1 MSMIGVDYGVLNQ
14 RGSPSW
20 FSDIYANIP
29 TAGYKG
35 RMFISTD
42 TFAFYR
48 DTGTGWDLIGGP
60 GTGTITGSGASGQV
74 SYFNGSSTLAGSNNL
89 FWDSTNNRLGIGT
102 ATPGVALD
110 IHATG
115 TNAQFNGTGTNN
127 AYLVF
132 QNSGTSKWRIGNTY
146 NAGANSFD
154 IYNNGLT
161 TNAISISSTTNN
173 ITLTGGLT
181 IPTLNVTNTTTLDS
195 NILIKK
201 VGLSITTSTY
211 ITQFA
216 ASSGVG
222 IGYSDGTGGANLIF
236 PTASIYDYTFPAS
249 TGTIALTSNLSSYV
263 PYSGATGSV
272 NLGNYDLAV
281 YGLII
286 GRGGGSVATNTALGY
301 QALYNGYSTQNEAN
315 TAIGYRSLY
324 SNTLGQYNTALG
336 YVSLYNNLFGSAN
349 TAIGYYSLYTN
360 TGSNNTGTGYRALY
374 LNSTGGS
381 NTAFGMGALDQNST
395 GSNNTAIGMSAGYG
409 TGTNYNTTGSNNIFI
424 GYQSV
429 GVSSTASNRT
439 FIGNSST
446 TSTWLGGNLL
456 IGTTTDSGYNLQ
468 VTGTGI
474 ISQLYINPTNTAT
487 TGLDVASDN
496 ISFRSDNLEGS
507 KRQLLITMGSGTLI
521 QFTAQ
526 GYGANYGTDLAFYTA
541 TTSGVNSSPAI
552 YITGT
557 NNRVGIKTGTPSYDL
572 DVSGTG
578 RFTGTLT
585 GAAAS
590 FGGNLTVTGNNLFT
604 LAATNV
610 SARIGE
616 YDATNRICLTA
627 NQNGANAQDDA
638 TKPSW
643 GLVFNANA
651 TNTAFIGYKAAGGGS
666 AALSALMTITGAGN
680 VGIGINTPGEKFVVQ
695 TTANNWTGN
704 FIGSTTTGQSLGLL
718 ITAGTNSTDSAF
730 YIQNSSGSINSFK
743 VRGDTAIFFR
753 ASYPFTTGSAANMY
767 LDSSGV
773 IQLSVSSIKYKT
785 DVIDYNKGLN
795 EVLKLRPV
803 SYKSK
808 NSLTDGDKIF
818 AGFIAEEIEELGLN
832 EYVIYDENGNANALA
847 YQNMI
852 ALLTKAI
859 QELNEKLIR
868 NNLN

>member
-89 FWDSTNNRLGIGT
+89 FWDITNSRLGIGT
-102 ATPGVALD
+102 TTPGVALD

-181 IPTLNVTNTTTLDS
+181 TSTLNVTNTTTLDN

-222 IGYSDGTGGANLIF
+222 IGYSDGTGGANFIF
-236 PTASIYDYTFPAS
+236 PTASIYDYTFPAT
-249 TGTIALTSNLSSYV
+249 TGTLALTSNLSSYV

-272 NLGNYDLAV
+272 NLGNYDLTV
-281 YGLII
+281 YGITI

-301 QALYNGYSTQNEAN
+301 QALNNGSGTQNDQN

-336 YVSLYNNLFGSAN
+336 YFSLYNNLIGASN
-349 TAIGYYSLYTN
+349 TGIGYYSLYTN
-360 TGSNNTGTGYRALY
+360 TGSDNTGTGYRALY
-374 LNSTGGS
+374 LNSSGAN
-381 NTAFGMGALDQNST
+381 NTAFGRGALDQNST
-395 GSNNTAIGMSAGYG
+395 GSNNTAIGMAAGYG

-456 IGTTTDSGYNLQ
+456 IGTTTDSGYNLE
-468 VTGTGI
+468 VTGTGR

-496 ISFRSDNLEGS
+496 ISFRSDNLEGF

-572 DVSGTG
+572 DVSGT
-578 RFTGTLT
+578 
-585 GAAAS
+585 
-590 FGGNLTVTGNNLFT
+590 
-604 LAATNV
+604 
-610 SARIGE
+610 ARISTSA
-616 YDATNRICLTA
+616 YFAT
-627 NQNGANAQDDA
+627 
-638 TKPSW
+638 SS
-643 GLVFNANA
+643 
-651 TNTAFIGYKAAGGGS
+651 GS
-666 AALSALMTITGAGN
+666 
-680 VGIGINTPGEKFVVQ
+680 VGIGTTSASYTLDINAASGYAARLNGATYG
-695 TTANNWTGN
+695 
-704 FIGSTTTGQSLGLL
+704 GLIL
-718 ITAGTNSTDSAF
+718 SAAGTNNTYIVGDASTLSVEHTSVINLRTTNVNRLSISSTGIATFTSSSTNIDTITIKNASGKTNVTIGSAGGTALYGGLNMFDNSSVSTVYFITDSTANSYVYSGFSIGASLSSYKLQISTDSAGKPNGGSWA
-730 YIQNSSGSINSFK
+730 NSSD
-743 VRGDTAIFFR
+743 VRLKENIKTIDNALNKIIKLRGVTFDWKDESEQDNIK
-753 ASYPFTTGSAANMY
+753 
-767 LDSSGV
+767 SSG
-773 IQLSVSSIKYKT
+773 
-785 DVIDYNKGLN
+785 
-795 EVLKLRPV
+795 
-803 SYKSK
+803 
-808 NSLTDGDKIF
+808 
-818 AGFIAEEIEELGLN
+818 GFIADEVMIQFPNWVKEVKASKNQKQLLN
-832 EYVIYDENGNANALA
+832 DDKIKSLSLPFEFDAL
-847 YQNMI
+847 I
-852 ALLTKAI
+852 VEAI
-859 QELNEKLIR
+859 KELNEKLVR
-868 NNLN
+868 NNIN